1 MSEGVDEGEKKGGG
15 NKRKEVDQEEIGGR
29 KKKSEARPGEER
41 REQGIMDT
49 GQGVAVQ
56 DLAKGDR
63 GTREEST
70 QGRSLPR

>member
-1 MSEGVDEGEKKGGG
+1 
-15 NKRKEVDQEEIGGR
+15 
-29 KKKSEARPGEER
+29 
-41 REQGIMDT
+41 MDT

-70 QGRSLPR
+70 QSRSLPR

>member
-1 MSEGVDEGEKKGGG
+1 
-15 NKRKEVDQEEIGGR
+15 
-29 KKKSEARPGEER
+29 
-41 REQGIMDT
+41 MDT

-70 QGRSLPR
+70 QGRSLPTTAQYSSDVPTDGAR